1 VKAEVVNK
9 ILASTTSVLTE
20 YFNITLE
27 QNGAP
32 VTVNDTEALD
42 AVTVILGITG
52 DLEGQFLLGYNN
64 TTALNIARVMLGN
77 PDYPELDEMGKS
89 ALSELGNMIGG
100 LTSTGLSDLG
110 FFCNLS
116 PPTLVTTSAG
126 TICTGTPVMI
136 ALPISSSAGDF
147 RVCVGLREN

>member
-1 VKAEVVNK
+1 MKAEVVNK

-20 YFNITLE
+20 YFNISLE

-32 VTVNDTEALD
+32 VTVKDAEALD
-42 AVTVILGITG
+42 PVTVILGITG
-52 DLEGQFLLGYNN
+52 DLEGQFLIGYQKS
-64 TTALNIARVMLGN
+64 TALNIARAMMGN

-100 LTSTGLSDLG
+100 LTSTGLSDMG

-116 PPTLVTTSAG
+116 PPTLVTTDMGS
-126 TICTGTPVMI
+126 ISTGTPLMI
-136 ALPISSSAGDF
+136 SLPLKSSAGDF